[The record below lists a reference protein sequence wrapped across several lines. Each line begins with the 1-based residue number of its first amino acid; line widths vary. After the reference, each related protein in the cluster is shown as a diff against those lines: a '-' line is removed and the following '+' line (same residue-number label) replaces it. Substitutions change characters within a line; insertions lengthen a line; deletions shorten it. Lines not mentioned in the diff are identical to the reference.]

1 MIFWE
6 RVGQLAL
13 DHAFP
18 TSLTPIQIPMRLF
31 DAVRELEGRGDRFF
45 VKRETWSISERTVDW
60 YGFTSEASVVAPP
73 EAKL

>member
-1 MIFWE
+1 
-6 RVGQLAL
+6 
-13 DHAFP
+13 
-18 TSLTPIQIPMRLF
+18 LTPIQISVRVF

-60 YGFTSEASVVAPP
+60 YGFTSEPSVVAPP

>member
-1 MIFWE
+1 M
-6 RVGQLAL
+6 RV
-13 DHAFP
+13 
-18 TSLTPIQIPMRLF
+18 F